1 MDYLRI
7 LTGKEKPLPIYKGVV
22 VCLENP
28 LAFHDM
34 LGPVY
39 REAMN
44 LDDDTLDRFRF
55 SLMRLQLYADLH
67 RNEDLETAMN
77 IKVRC
82 TGPGKGNLW
91 FPCHGTRRAFRR
103 LIAPDHYPFIVICYA
118 LVIPICAD
126 PSNTWTAILVERS
139 GTRYR

>member
-22 VCLENP
+22 ACLENP
-28 LAFHDM
+28 LGFPD
-34 LGPVY
+34 LLEPVY

-44 LDDDTLDRFRF
+44 LDDETLDHFRF

-77 IKVRC
+77 IKYVAQVLE
-82 TGPGKGNLW
+82 K
-91 FPCHGTRRAFRR
+91 
-103 LIAPDHYPFIVICYA
+103 VIFGS
-118 LVIPICAD
+118 LVMEPTEPSAD
-126 PSNTWTAILVERS
+126 
-139 GTRYR
+139 